1 MATDSPKTFEEAW
14 GREEGTPLDA
24 HPGPGS
30 AQVSASYWFRL
41 GQRSMWHEVT
51 TVAHLYELNGS
62 MTGFGKTVGYYA
74 DREAAKDAGRALG
87 HGYWEVEDVQAVRVA
102 SGEVYLLRQQEPVKL
117 GEPGG

>member
-14 GREEGTPLDA
+14 GRETGYTP
-24 HPGPGS
+24 G
-30 AQVSASYWFRL
+30 ASGDDTRERGAAYWFRL
-41 GQRSMWHEVT
+41 GQRSIWHEVIA
-51 TVAHLYELNGS
+51 VAHLYELNGS

-74 DREAAKDAGRALG
+74 DREAAKEAGRALG